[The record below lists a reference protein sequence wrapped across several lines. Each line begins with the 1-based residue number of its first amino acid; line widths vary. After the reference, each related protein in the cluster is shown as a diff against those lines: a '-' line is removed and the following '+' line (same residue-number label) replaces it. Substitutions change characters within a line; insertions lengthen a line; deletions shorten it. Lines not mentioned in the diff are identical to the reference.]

1 MMKVNV
7 ILATM
12 ALLLVGFTAQ
22 AQSTVKIGY
31 TSVELI
37 MDLMPEME
45 QIGADVQDYQTQL
58 QTNIQTKA
66 ADFQKQ
72 VEAYQQAAP
81 SMTETARA
89 AKEQELTKLRDDL
102 QKYEQDAQTSYQR
115 KLQELLEP
123 VQTKVINAINAVAA
137 ENNYKTTLLESQE
150 PLLVDFYADWCGP
163 CQTLTPVLE
172 KVVAELQGKVTLFK
186 VNVDKHPQ
194 LAQQFA
200 IRSIPH
206 LILFKRGKILWR
218 KGGLL
223 SSAEL
228 LKQLKAFV

>member
-1 MMKVNV
+1 MKVNV
-7 ILATM
+7 LLATV
-12 ALLLVGFTAQ
+12 ALLLFGFTTQ
-22 AQSTVKIGY
+22 AQTIKIGY

-81 SMTETARA
+81 TMTETARA

-102 QKYEQDAQTSYQR
+102 QKYEQDAQASYQR

-137 ENNYKTTLLESQE
+137 ENNYTHIFAETAGQSPILLYTKEE
-150 PLLVDFYADWCGP
+150 DKFTELVLAKLGIEIP
-163 CQTLTPVLE
+163 KAPV
-172 KVVAELQGKVTLFK
+172 Q
-186 VNVDKHPQ
+186 N
-194 LAQQFA
+194 
-200 IRSIPH
+200 
-206 LILFKRGKILWR
+206 
-218 KGGLL
+218 
-223 SSAEL
+223 
-228 LKQLKAFV
+228 

>member
-1 MMKVNV
+1 MKVNV

-72 VEAYQQAAP
+72 VEAYQKAAP
-81 SMTETARA
+81 TMTETARA
-89 AKEQELTKLRDDL
+89 AKEQELTKLRDDV

-115 KLQELLEP
+115 KLSELLEP
-123 VQTKVINAINAVAA
+123 VQTKVINAINSVAA
-137 ENNYKTTLLESQE
+137 ENNYTHIFAETAGQSPILLYTKEE
-150 PLLVDFYADWCGP
+150 DKFTELV
-163 CQTLTPVLE
+163 LTKLGIPIP
-172 KVVAELQGKVTLFK
+172 K
-186 VNVDKHPQ
+186 P
-194 LAQQFA
+194 AQ
-200 IRSIPH
+200 
-206 LILFKRGKILWR
+206 K
-218 KGGLL
+218 
-223 SSAEL
+223 
-228 LKQLKAFV
+228 

>member
-1 MMKVNV
+1 MKVNV
-7 ILATM
+7 LLATL
-12 ALLLVGFTAQ
+12 ALLLFGFTTQ
-22 AQSTVKIGY
+22 AQTLKIGY

-137 ENNYKTTLLESQE
+137 ENNYTHIFAETAGQAPILLYTKEE
-150 PLLVDFYADWCGP
+150 DKFTELV
-163 CQTLTPVLE
+163 LTKLGIKIPE
-172 KVVAELQGKVTLFK
+172 K
-186 VNVDKHPQ
+186 P
-194 LAQQFA
+194 AQ
-200 IRSIPH
+200 
-206 LILFKRGKILWR
+206 K
-218 KGGLL
+218 
-223 SSAEL
+223 
-228 LKQLKAFV
+228 

>member
-7 ILATM
+7 ILASI

-22 AQSTVKIGY
+22 AQTIKIGY

-81 SMTETARA
+81 TMAETARA

-137 ENNYKTTLLESQE
+137 ENNYTHIFAETAGQSPILLYTKEE
-150 PLLVDFYADWCGP
+150 DKFTELV
-163 CQTLTPVLE
+163 LTKLGI
-172 KVVAELQGKVTLFK
+172 AI
-186 VNVDKHPQ
+186 PQ
-194 LAQQFA
+194 KPAQ
-200 IRSIPH
+200 
-206 LILFKRGKILWR
+206 K
-218 KGGLL
+218 
-223 SSAEL
+223 
-228 LKQLKAFV
+228 

>member
-7 ILATM
+7 ILASI

-22 AQSTVKIGY
+22 AQTIKIGY

-81 SMTETARA
+81 TMTETARA
-89 AKEQELTKLRDDL
+89 TKEQELTKLRDDL

-123 VQTKVINAINAVAA
+123 VQTKVMNAINALAA
-137 ENNYKTTLLESQE
+137 ENNYTHIFAETAGQSPILLYTKEE
-150 PLLVDFYADWCGP
+150 DKFTELV
-163 CQTLTPVLE
+163 LTKLGIPI
-172 KVVAELQGKVTLFK
+172 
-186 VNVDKHPQ
+186 PQ
-194 LAQQFA
+194 RPAQ
-200 IRSIPH
+200 
-206 LILFKRGKILWR
+206 K
-218 KGGLL
+218 
-223 SSAEL
+223 
-228 LKQLKAFV
+228 